1 MTFKITMK
9 KLKTIF
15 FVLTIFYLIL
25 LIPESQSDK
34 IEVAKRTMF
43 IWDKD
48 SLWHLLEDNFVKAK
62 VIGCK
67 NLNNQIG
74 ERLIDFSN
82 KLNLIEKSELNPDAQ
97 MFDSLLNIIFQT
109 APLIGACTDS
119 SVRYIDLIAQMR
131 QIMKIKS
138 KQWDPDKQAVRNT
151 LYKLIYG
158 GRAAVEEIILQSDKK
173 DTPLLT
179 YENDERSATP
189 YTTFLGVKLHSGDI
203 LLSRG
208 GAPTSALISRGSDYP
223 GNFSHVALVHV
234 DSKTNIAS
242 IIEAHIEVG
251 VAISSLEDY
260 MNDKKLRVMVLR
272 MRSDLTEMIADPMLP
287 HKAATASLKRA
298 LNEHIPYD
306 FEMNYNN
313 TDKLFCSEVA
323 SSEYKNLGI
332 NLWMGKSTI
341 SSIGTAKLLSG
352 FGVQNFETQEPS
364 DLEYDPQ
371 LSIVAEWRDLETL
384 YQDHVDN
391 AVVDAILEWS
401 ENGKEIEIDW
411 YLLPIVR
418 IVKLYSAILN
428 LFNVAGP
435 IPEGMSATSALRHE
449 AFKTFHSS
457 IKINVMEQAKKF
469 KNLNGYIPPYWR
481 LLEFARM
488 QTENLKD

>member
-1 MTFKITMK
+1 MK

-15 FVLTIFYLIL
+15 FVLTVFYLIL

-34 IEVAKRTMF
+34 IKVANRSMF

-62 VIGCK
+62 EIGCD

-82 KLNLIEKSELNPDAQ
+82 TLNLIEKSELKPDDQ
-97 MFDSLLNIIFQT
+97 MFDSLLSIIFQT

-119 SVRYIDLIAQMR
+119 SERYIDLNAQMR
-131 QIMKIKS
+131 QIMKLKS
-138 KQWDPDKQAVRNT
+138 KQWDPDKQAVRNA

-158 GRAAVEEIILQSDKK
+158 GRAAVEEIILQSGKK
-173 DTPLLT
+173 DSHQLT
-179 YENDERSATP
+179 YENNEKSATP

-298 LNEHIPYD
+298 SNEHIPYD
-306 FEMNYNN
+306 FEMNYDNP
-313 TDKLFCSEVA
+313 DKLFCSEVA

-341 SSIGTAKLLSG
+341 SSLGTAKLLSG
-352 FGVQNFETQEPS
+352 FGVKNFETQEPS

-401 ENGKEIEIDW
+401 EEGNEIEIDW

-428 LFNVAGP
+428 LFNAAGP
-435 IPEGMSATSALRHE
+435 VPEGMSATSALRHE

-457 IKINVMEQAKKF
+457 IKINVLEQAKKF
-469 KNLNGYIPPYWR
+469 KNLNGYTPPYWR

-488 QTENLKD
+488 HTENQKD

>member
-1 MTFKITMK
+1 MK

-15 FVLTIFYLIL
+15 FVLTVFYLIL

-34 IEVAKRTMF
+34 IKVANRSMF

-62 VIGCK
+62 EIGCD

-82 KLNLIEKSELNPDAQ
+82 TLNLIEKSELKPDDQ
-97 MFDSLLNIIFQT
+97 MFDSLLSIIFQT

-119 SVRYIDLIAQMR
+119 SERYIDLNAQMR
-131 QIMKIKS
+131 QIMKLKS
-138 KQWDPDKQAVRNT
+138 KQWDPDKQAVRNA

-158 GRAAVEEIILQSDKK
+158 GRAAVEEIILQSGKK
-173 DTPLLT
+173 DSHQLT
-179 YENDERSATP
+179 YENNEKSATP

-298 LNEHIPYD
+298 VNEHIPYD
-306 FEMNYNN
+306 FEMNYDNP
-313 TDKLFCSEVA
+313 DKLFCSEVA

-341 SSIGTAKLLSG
+341 SSLGTAKLLSG
-352 FGVQNFETQEPS
+352 FGVKNFETQEPS

-401 ENGKEIEIDW
+401 EEGNEIEIDW

-428 LFNVAGP
+428 LFNAAGP
-435 IPEGMSATSALRHE
+435 VPEGMSATSALRHE

-457 IKINVMEQAKKF
+457 IKINVLEQAKKF
-469 KNLNGYIPPYWR
+469 KNLNGYTPPYWR

-488 QTENLKD
+488 HTENQKD

>member
-1 MTFKITMK
+1 MK

-15 FVLTIFYLIL
+15 FVLTVFYLIL

-34 IEVAKRTMF
+34 IKVANRSMF

-62 VIGCK
+62 EIGCD

-82 KLNLIEKSELNPDAQ
+82 TLNLIEKSELKPDDQ
-97 MFDSLLNIIFQT
+97 MFDSLLSIIFQT

-119 SVRYIDLIAQMR
+119 SERYIDLIAQMR
-131 QIMKIKS
+131 QIMKLKS
-138 KQWDPDKQAVRNT
+138 KQWDPDKQAVRNA

-158 GRAAVEEIILQSDKK
+158 GRAAVEEIILQSGKK
-173 DTPLLT
+173 DSHQLT
-179 YENDERSATP
+179 YENNEKSATP

-298 LNEHIPYD
+298 SNEHIPYD
-306 FEMNYNN
+306 FEMNYDNP
-313 TDKLFCSEVA
+313 DKLFCSEVA

-341 SSIGTAKLLSG
+341 SSLGTAKLLSG
-352 FGVQNFETQEPS
+352 FGVKNFETQEPS

-401 ENGKEIEIDW
+401 EEGNEIEIDW

-428 LFNVAGP
+428 LFNAAGP
-435 IPEGMSATSALRHE
+435 VPEGMSATSALRHE

-457 IKINVMEQAKKF
+457 IKINVLEQAKKF
-469 KNLNGYIPPYWR
+469 KNLNGYTPPYWR

-488 QTENLKD
+488 HTENQKD

>member
-1 MTFKITMK
+1 MK

-15 FVLTIFYLIL
+15 FVLTVFYLIL

-34 IEVAKRTMF
+34 IKVANRSMF

-62 VIGCK
+62 EIGCD

-82 KLNLIEKSELNPDAQ
+82 TLNLIEKSELKPDDQ
-97 MFDSLLNIIFQT
+97 MFDSLLSIIFQT

-119 SVRYIDLIAQMR
+119 SERYIDLNAQMR
-131 QIMKIKS
+131 QIMKLKS
-138 KQWDPDKQAVRNT
+138 KQWDPDKQAVRNA

-158 GRAAVEEIILQSDKK
+158 GRAAVEEIILQSGKK
-173 DTPLLT
+173 DSHQLT
-179 YENDERSATP
+179 YENNEKSATP

-234 DSKTNIAS
+234 DSKTNIES

-298 LNEHIPYD
+298 VNEHIPYD
-306 FEMNYNN
+306 FEMNYDNP
-313 TDKLFCSEVA
+313 DKLFCSEVA

-341 SSIGTAKLLSG
+341 SSLGTAKLLSG
-352 FGVQNFETQEPS
+352 FGVKNFETQEPS

-401 ENGKEIEIDW
+401 EEGNEIEIDW

-428 LFNVAGP
+428 LFNAAGP
-435 IPEGMSATSALRHE
+435 VPEGMSATSALRHE

-457 IKINVMEQAKKF
+457 IKINVLEQAKKF
-469 KNLNGYIPPYWR
+469 KNLNGYTPPYWR

-488 QTENLKD
+488 HTENQKD

>member
-1 MTFKITMK
+1 MK

-15 FVLTIFYLIL
+15 FVLTVFYLIL

-34 IEVAKRTMF
+34 IKVANRSMF

-62 VIGCK
+62 EIGCD

-82 KLNLIEKSELNPDAQ
+82 TLNLIEKSELKPDDQ
-97 MFDSLLNIIFQT
+97 MFDSLLSIIFQT

-119 SVRYIDLIAQMR
+119 SERYIDLIAQMR
-131 QIMKIKS
+131 QIMKLKS
-138 KQWDPDKQAVRNT
+138 KQWDPDKQAVRNA

-158 GRAAVEEIILQSDKK
+158 GRAAVEEIILQSGKK
-173 DTPLLT
+173 DSHQLT
-179 YENDERSATP
+179 YENNEKSATP

-234 DSKTNIAS
+234 DSKTNIES

-298 LNEHIPYD
+298 VNEHIPYD
-306 FEMNYNN
+306 FEMNYDNP
-313 TDKLFCSEVA
+313 DKLFCSEVA

-341 SSIGTAKLLSG
+341 SSLGTAKLLSG
-352 FGVQNFETQEPS
+352 FGVKNFETQEPS

-401 ENGKEIEIDW
+401 EEGNEIEIDW

-428 LFNVAGP
+428 LFNAAGP
-435 IPEGMSATSALRHE
+435 VPEGMSATSALRHE

-457 IKINVMEQAKKF
+457 IKINVLEQAKKF
-469 KNLNGYIPPYWR
+469 KNLNGYTPPYWR

-488 QTENLKD
+488 HTENQKD